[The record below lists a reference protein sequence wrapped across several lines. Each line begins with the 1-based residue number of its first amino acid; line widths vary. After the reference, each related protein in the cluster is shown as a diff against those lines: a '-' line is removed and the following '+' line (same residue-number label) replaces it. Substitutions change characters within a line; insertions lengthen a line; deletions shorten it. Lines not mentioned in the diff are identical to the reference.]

1 MLRKFGFFVVFF
13 GLALPVLAADSPEG
27 PSVRAVTVMGE
38 STTCVTSASQVVW
51 SIAQLSLA
59 V

>member
-1 MLRKFGFFVVFF
+1 MVND
-13 GLALPVLAADSPEG
+13 AVLAAESPDG
-27 PSVRAVTVMGE
+27 PSVLAVTVIGR
-38 STTCVTSASQVVW
+38 STTCVVRASQVFW

>member
-1 MLRKFGFFVVFF
+1 MVND
-13 GLALPVLAADSPEG
+13 AVLGADSPDG

-38 STTCVTSASQVVW
+38 STTWVASASQVVS